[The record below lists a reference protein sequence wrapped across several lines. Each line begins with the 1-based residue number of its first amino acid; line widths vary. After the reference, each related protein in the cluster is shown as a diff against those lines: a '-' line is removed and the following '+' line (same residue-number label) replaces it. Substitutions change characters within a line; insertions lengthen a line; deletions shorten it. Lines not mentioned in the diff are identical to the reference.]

1 MNNYKLNS
9 NILKYKEI
17 DSTNNE
23 AVRLLD
29 KRKSFP
35 YWIIAEKQTAGK
47 GRKNRYWDS
56 LVGNFMGTYVIEI
69 NLERKFLPH
78 LTFVSALA
86 IYDTIQKFISNKNEK
101 IVQLKWPNDLIINK
115 SKCGGVLIEN
125 IASKKD
131 NNHIIAIG
139 IGINLTKS
147 PSKTIFPSSNIFKET
162 NIKIDPDEFLFEL
175 DKNIR
180 KKINLWKNG
189 LNYEAILEQWIDK
202 AFLLNKE
209 ISVTLP
215 NGIKEKGIFTS
226 IDNEG
231 GLILKTKDKN
241 KIFYAAEIFE
251 SL

>member
-1 MNNYKLNS
+1 MKNYKLNS
-9 NILKYKEI
+9 TVLKYKEI

-29 KRKSFP
+29 KKKSFP

-56 LVGNFMGTYVIEI
+56 LVGNFMGTYVLEI

-86 IYDTIQKFISNKNEK
+86 IYDTVKKFISNRNEK

-251 SL
+251 GL